1 MLWPG
6 AGDNGCLRLEGPV
19 SSSEYAEFIQ
29 GNHKERLC
37 EDGQGGTL
45 TAEMCE
51 FGRQLKEKDYPACY
65 DMLGQTLLVMELLV
79 MARKDAGIVFGT
91 DL

>member
-1 MLWPG
+1 M
-6 AGDNGCLRLEGPV
+6 R
-19 SSSEYAEFIQ
+19 
-29 GNHKERLC
+29 ERLS

-45 TAEMCE
+45 TAQMKE
-51 FGRQLKEKDYPACY
+51 FDRQIKEKDYPACY

-79 MARKDAGIVFGT
+79 MARKDAGIMFGT